1 MSGRRLQHVFTI
13 TIFCLSRRLENV
25 LQIRLEDV
33 LKASR
38 KTSWRR
44 LGRRKIVLLNTCS
57 RRLDDVLKTSSRQ
70 TKCLLAISASNHGLL
85 TNINHYL
92 TNLYLTSLYF
102 TNLRRIQNSLIRKKD
117 PRRKIDSNFAYEV
130 LVRRNQMYNIYIFT
144 PQEAEI
150 GR

>member
-1 MSGRRLQHVFTI
+1 MSWRRLQHVFSI

-38 KTSWRR
+38 KTFWRR
-44 LGRRKIVLLNTCS
+44 LGRRKIVLLKTCS
-57 RRLDDVLKTSSRQ
+57 RRLDDVLKTPWRK

>member
-1 MSGRRLQHVFTI
+1 MRAQQTFDGLQDVFSI

-38 KTSWRR
+38 KTFWRR
-44 LGRRKIVLLNTCS
+44 LGRRKIVLLKTCS
-57 RRLDDVLKTSSRQ
+57 RRLDDVLKTPWRK

-85 TNINHYL
+85 TNINHYV

-102 TNLRRIQNSLIRKKD
+102 TNLRRIQNALIRT
-117 PRRKIDSNFAYEV
+117 R
-130 LVRRNQMYNIYIFT
+130 
-144 PQEAEI
+144 
-150 GR
+150 